1 MIQRIQTVY
10 LLGICAI
17 LCVLSFGQVLDQW
30 TLNGDVMTHYS
41 LNLRAFYVFDQNA
54 NIIQTETQW
63 LTFGATLLLIAYN
76 LFILFS
82 FKNRVKQIKLCKYNF
97 VLILLLVALT
107 FSNAYRV
114 IPAFSP
120 MEAIKGSFF
129 GSILFVFLLYLNFR
143 TLLLIKKDEDL
154 VRSADRIR

>member
-82 FKNRVKQIKLCKYNF
+82 FKNRSKQIKLCKYNF

-120 MEAIKGSFF
+120 LWK
-129 GSILFVFLLYLNFR
+129 L
-143 TLLLIKKDEDL
+143 
-154 VRSADRIR
+154 